1 MLSAEGN
8 DAVLCFN
15 GTMAIGALRACHEA
29 GVRGPQDI
37 AITGFDN
44 TKEGAYSTPTI
55 TIIAPDLDTL
65 VEDTLKIFTPHI
77 GQSGL
82 EQPGTGTLVPWH
94 LVIRESTGGPS
105 TQC

>member
-1 MLSAEGN
+1 MFQRHHGHRRPPRLSRSWGE
-8 DAVLCFN
+8 
-15 GTMAIGALRACHEA
+15 
-29 GVRGPQDI
+29 GPQDI